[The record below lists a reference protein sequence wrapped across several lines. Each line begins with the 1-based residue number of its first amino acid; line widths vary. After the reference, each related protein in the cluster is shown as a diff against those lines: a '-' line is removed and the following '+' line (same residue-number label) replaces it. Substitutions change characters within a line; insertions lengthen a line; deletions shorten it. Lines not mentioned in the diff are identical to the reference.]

1 MKKSNVNKIGPLA
14 VALASL
20 LFLLPLDTYQLFNKF
35 SLLRIFALI
44 PLLIGIILFRGL
56 KIKRSSTLVIL
67 MFYIL
72 LILITSTFSYSL
84 SASLAR
90 LATYSMY
97 VILLLIVTSYPFNER
112 EKKLLFTSFIAI
124 AILSAALAYLAPYY
138 FEGRLTFMINSTMAE
153 DPNQF
158 SGYLI
163 PGLLFFYYQFLTQHK
178 KKILY
183 LLVAIFFT
191 YLILLTGSRGGL
203 LAAIIGLMT
212 LSWLI
217 YYRRTLSIVKATVVV
232 LLVCSLTFFT
242 AAQFINRLDPAIS
255 QRFNVEDVAKSG
267 GSGRTGIWDKD
278 IEIYSNSSVPRKI
291 FGQGAGSLTSLTGRV
306 AHNTWLETLV
316 ELGLL
321 GVILFS
327 ALVLSIARQLYNS
340 KQILLFS
347 IFISYIGLTV
357 SLSLFG
363 YKPIWA
369 IMILSVIYC
378 STSKPSQPTT
388 NFNYSTQAKRYKA
401 SSIDRG
407 DK

>member
-1 MKKSNVNKIGPLA
+1 MRLFMQKNNVNKIGPLA
-14 VALASL
+14 AALSFL
-20 LFLLPLDTYQLFNKF
+20 LFLIPLDTYQLFNKF
-35 SLLRIFALI
+35 SILRIFALI
-44 PLLIGIILFRGL
+44 PLLIGFILFRRL
-56 KIKRSSTLVIL
+56 KIKRSSTIIIL

-72 LILITSTFSYSL
+72 LIIITSTFSYSL
-84 SASLAR
+84 TASLAR

-97 VILLLIVTSYPFNER
+97 IMLLLIATSYPYNEKER
-112 EKKLLFTSFIAI
+112 KLLLASFIAS
-124 AILSAALAYLAPYY
+124 AFLSATLAYVAPYY
-138 FEGRLTFMINSTMAE
+138 FEGRLTFKINSTMAE

-212 LSWLI
+212 LSWLVN
-217 YYRRTLSIVKATVVV
+217 YKRTKSIAISTVVV
-232 LLVCSLTFFT
+232 LLICTLTFFS
-242 AAQFINRLDPAIS
+242 AVQLINRLDPVIS
-255 QRFNVEDVAKSG
+255 QRFNIEDVAKSG
-267 GSGRTGIWDKD
+267 GSGRTDIWDKD
-278 IEIYSNSSVPRKI
+278 IELYSNSSVPRKI
-291 FGQGAGSLTSLTGRV
+291 FGQGVGSITTLTGRV

-327 ALVLSIARQLYNS
+327 GLVISIAKQLYNS

-347 IFISYIGLTV
+347 IFISYIGLTI
-357 SLSLFG
+357 SLSLLG
-363 YKPIWA
+363 YKPLWGLI
-369 IMILSVIYC
+369 IISIILG
-378 STSKPSQPTT
+378 SKKTIL
-388 NFNYSTQAKRYKA
+388 NNKA
-401 SSIDRG
+401 VAQ
-407 DK
+407 